1 MATVEWASKLK
12 LWGFTAQQVNKMRNL
27 VNKYNTAARSSK
39 PYSDALCDVTAGEVM
54 YFACS
59 KNCDCSVVYD
69 RNLGLYT
76 GMEIEF
82 LKYGEHCLDT
92 AFVPF
97 KIPVHPDQMN
107 IHA

>member
-1 MATVEWASKLK
+1 MATIEWINKFR
-12 LWGFTAQQVNKMRNL
+12 LWGFTAPQINKMRNL
-27 VNKYNTAARSSK
+27 VNKYNTVARSSK
-39 PYSDALCDVTAGEVM
+39 PFCDAQFDFVSGEIIH
-54 YFACS
+54 FTS
-59 KNCDCSVVYD
+59 GNNCDCSVVYD

-76 GMEIEF
+76 GMEVEF